1 MAVTCDWLCACQT
14 AIVDRISGRIS
25 LIQVVETVAAPRFPA
40 QLPTFHVVA
49 TWQNHTEMSTAAKLR
64 IRIEELGADGG
75 SQLTEEDVTFSGR
88 TTHRSICI
96 VQSLTVLRPGAY
108 RVVAQM
114 QPSGGESWSDAASY
128 PFQVVSAQAPSGAAM
143 A

>member
-1 MAVTCDWLCACQT
+1 
-14 AIVDRISGRIS
+14 
-25 LIQVVETVAAPRFPA
+25 
-40 QLPTFHVVA
+40 
-49 TWQNHTEMSTAAKLR
+49 
-64 IRIEELGADGG
+64 
-75 SQLTEEDVTFSGR
+75 
-88 TTHRSICI
+88 

-114 QPSGGESWSDAASY
+114 QPTGGESWTDAASY

>member
-49 TWQNHTEMSTAAKLR
+49 TWQNHTEMATGARLR
-64 IRIEELGADGG
+64 IRIEEVGGEGG
-75 SQLTEEDVTFSGR
+75 SQLAEEDVTFSGR

-96 VQSLTVLRPGAY
+96 VQSLTVLRPGSY

-114 QPSGGESWSDAASY
+114 QVGSADAWIDAAAY
-128 PFQVVSAQAPSGAAM
+128 PFLVNSAQAPTGAAM